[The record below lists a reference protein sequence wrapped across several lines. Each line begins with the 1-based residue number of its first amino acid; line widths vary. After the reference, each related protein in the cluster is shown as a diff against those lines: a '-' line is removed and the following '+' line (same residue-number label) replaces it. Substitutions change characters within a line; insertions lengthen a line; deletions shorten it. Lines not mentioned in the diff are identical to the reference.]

1 MRASLLAVS
10 DESPELH
17 REHAPK
23 DSHRARGVKTPWNL
37 AEALF
42 AAGISGA
49 AGGVLTGL
57 AAVSILITSWHR
69 FDTAHRL
76 GGRRDY
82 PVIAVAAYFE
92 NHRYTEDVTQRTL
105 RR

>member
-37 AEALF
+37 AEATVRSRNQRCGGRSPYRTCSREYFNLQV
-42 AAGISGA
+42 GIGST
-49 AGGVLTGL
+49 LRIGL
-57 AAVSILITSWHR
+57 AAAVIT
-69 FDTAHRL
+69 L
-76 GGRRDY
+76 
-82 PVIAVAAYFE
+82 
-92 NHRYTEDVTQRTL
+92 
-105 RR
+105 

>member
-57 AAVSILITSWHR
+57 AAVSILIYKLASVRHCASAWR
-69 FDTAHRL
+69 
-76 GGRRDY
+76 
-82 PVIAVAAYFE
+82 PP
-92 NHRYTEDVTQRTL
+92 
-105 RR
+105 